1 MNVKRI
7 DEIRFRIERQ
17 QGMSADVVGYASDAL
32 LEKIKKDHTL
42 QQAANAA
49 TLPDPAGNILLMPDA
64 HEGYGFP
71 IGGVM
76 AFDSENGIVS
86 PGAIGFDINCG
97 VRLIKTNLTEGD
109 IRPKIIQ
116 LSDELFKNIPSGVGS
131 RLNLGFGEGDLE
143 RVTQEGIEYL
153 IKKGFGVP
161 EDVAHTEE
169 NGRMIGADFSKVS
182 KMAKSRG
189 LTELGTLGAG
199 NHFLEVQRVEKI
211 LDLKVAKAY
220 GLHEGQVVVMVH
232 TGSRGFGHQICSDY
246 LRTLEEYQRRNSIA
260 LVDRELCYAKIQDR
274 EAQDYLSAMK
284 CGVNFAFTN
293 RHIITDSIRRSFEK
307 VFERSWDSLGMEM
320 LYDLSHNILKVE
332 EHEVDGHRR
341 KLLVHR
347 KGATRA
353 FAKGRPEIPQI
364 YRDIGQPVLI
374 PGSMGTASY
383 VLCGRE
389 GSMRETFGSA
399 CHGAGRVMSR
409 HQALRDI
416 PASKTFESLKSKNI
430 EIRIRTRK
438 LVSEEAE
445 WTYKDIDEV
454 VGVVEKADLAVPVSR
469 NVPIAVIKG

>member
-49 TLPDPAGNILLMPDA
+49 TLPDPAGNILLMSDA

-161 EDVAHTEE
+161 EDVAHTE
-169 NGRMIGADFSKVS
+169 
-182 KMAKSRG
+182 
-189 LTELGTLGAG
+189 
-199 NHFLEVQRVEKI
+199 
-211 LDLKVAKAY
+211 
-220 GLHEGQVVVMVH
+220 
-232 TGSRGFGHQICSDY
+232 
-246 LRTLEEYQRRNSIA
+246 
-260 LVDRELCYAKIQDR
+260 DR
-274 EAQDYLSAMK
+274 EAS
-284 CGVNFAFTN
+284 
-293 RHIITDSIRRSFEK
+293 
-307 VFERSWDSLGMEM
+307 
-320 LYDLSHNILKVE
+320 
-332 EHEVDGHRR
+332 
-341 KLLVHR
+341 
-347 KGATRA
+347 
-353 FAKGRPEIPQI
+353 RPGI
-364 YRDIGQPVLI
+364 
-374 PGSMGTASY
+374 
-383 VLCGRE
+383 
-389 GSMRETFGSA
+389 
-399 CHGAGRVMSR
+399 
-409 HQALRDI
+409 
-416 PASKTFESLKSKNI
+416 
-430 EIRIRTRK
+430 
-438 LVSEEAE
+438 
-445 WTYKDIDEV
+445 
-454 VGVVEKADLAVPVSR
+454 
-469 NVPIAVIKG
+469 